1 MLPQNNGSQRRLTH
15 LHFWVTLEKVT
26 VLPKSWPHY
35 SRSFPRHRIDH
46 RHCIPLHTMVDVCVN
61 WNWKERKIQK
71 NTIKRNSRQQNA
83 YIIVFKE
90 ICTLT
95 HTHVST
101 CKHTCICMYVRTY
114 VFTQS

>member
-61 WNWKERKIQK
+61 WNWKEREIQK

-90 ICTLT
+90 ICT
-95 HTHVST
+95 HTLVCT